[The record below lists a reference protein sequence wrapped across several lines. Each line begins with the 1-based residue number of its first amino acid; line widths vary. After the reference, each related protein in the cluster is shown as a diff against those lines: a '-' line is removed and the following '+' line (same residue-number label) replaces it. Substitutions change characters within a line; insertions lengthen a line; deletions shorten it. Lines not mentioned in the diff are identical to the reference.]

1 MNKIVLVL
9 IAFAAVTTTVCAQNK
24 KKINKAAD
32 LTNRAGDHVMLQFG
46 LDRWA
51 GVPDSIKS
59 NMKGFSKAANIYVMM
74 NKPFKNNPQ
83 FSFAFGAGFGTS
95 NVFFKNYSINIKSTA
110 AKLPFTAL
118 DSSDRFKKYKLTTV
132 YLEIPVELR
141 YTSNAAKNKSV
152 KIALGVKV
160 GTLLNAHT
168 KGKTL
173 QNQSGATIN
182 AYTEKE
188 SSKRFFN
195 STRIA
200 GIARIGYGNFSVF
213 GSYQFTNLLKDGVGP
228 DLKPFQIGLC
238 LSGL

>member
-1 MNKIVLVL
+1 MKKIVLVV
-9 IAFAAVTTTVCAQNK
+9 IAFAAVTTVCAQNK
-24 KKINKAAD
+24 KKITTTD

-59 NMKGFSKAANIYVMM
+59 NMKGFSRAANIYVMM
-74 NKPFKNNPQ
+74 NKPFKNNPKY
-83 FSFAFGAGFGTS
+83 SFAFGLGFGTS
-95 NVFFKNYSINIKSTA
+95 NVFFKNYSVNLKSTA
-110 AKLPFTAL
+110 AKLPFTSL
-118 DSSDRFKKYKLTTV
+118 DSTDRFKKYKLTTA

-141 YTSNAAKNKSV
+141 YVSKPEKNNKSL
-152 KIALGVKV
+152 KIAVGVKV

-173 QNQSGATIN
+173 QNKSGTTIN
-182 AYTEKE
+182 AFTEKE

-195 STRIA
+195 TTRLSA
-200 GIARIGYGNFSVF
+200 TARIGYGNYSLF

-238 LSGL
+238 VSGL